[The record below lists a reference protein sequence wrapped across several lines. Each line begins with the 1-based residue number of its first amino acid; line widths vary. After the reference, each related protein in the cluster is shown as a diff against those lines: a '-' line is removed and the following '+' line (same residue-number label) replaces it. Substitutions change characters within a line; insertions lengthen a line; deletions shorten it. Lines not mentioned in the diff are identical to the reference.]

1 MASNKE
7 SSSKQSAGISHPF
20 CWRAIFN
27 RTIAGGLI
35 PIWSIHSGC
44 SKNVFTSL
52 STLNITPK
60 HISLYE
66 QAFTHPSYN
75 ADANTKHHDYERLE
89 FLGDSVIDLIVAEIS
104 FVARPELN
112 QGNLTKM
119 RAALVST
126 NGLSMLARKYR
137 LHEYIRLGN
146 SFTGDISKANHI
158 LENVFE
164 AFIGALYLDQGFV
177 NTKNILVNLFINKVK
192 TFEAE
197 ALTDY
202 KSKLQEEV
210 QAEHRESVSYELVK
224 ETGPAHEK
232 HFVVRVCFDGIELGR
247 GEGST
252 KKQAEQMAAKAAL
265 EKESK

>member
-1 MASNKE
+1 MKSIE
-7 SSSKQSAGISHPF
+7 EFLKQ
-20 CWRAIFN
+20 
-27 RTIAGGLI
+27 L
-35 PIWSIHSGC
+35 
-44 SKNVFTSL
+44 NV
-52 STLNITPK
+52 NPK
-60 HISLYE
+60 HLSLYE

-89 FLGDSVIDLIVAEIS
+89 FLGDGVIDFIIAELA
-104 FVARPELN
+104 FVSRPDLN
-112 QGNLTKM
+112 QGLLTKM

-126 NGLSMLARKYR
+126 SGLSEVARSLGMDK
-137 LHEYIRLGN
+137 YIRLGN
-146 SFTGDISKANHI
+146 SFTGDVSQANRI
-158 LENVFE
+158 LEDVFE